1 MSTIVFDCRTCG
13 RSFGS
18 KQALQQHESN
28 SPAHTKALEYKTCS
42 EPFSDQTALREHQ
55 QMHQP
60 NPPFGA
66 VTFDCG
72 TCGRSFGSKKAAH
85 QHQKDTHHELT
96 CETRSKS
103 PKTQKALDQHCQNSP
118 VHAVAFGCK
127 TCERAFLRMESLQQH
142 ERDSHPTTHD
152 CGVCHRSFLSEA
164 ALNQHERDLHR
175 AKYDCKSCD
184 RSFSTEGALQQH
196 ERDSPAHQATFGC
209 KHCNRSFS
217 TRGALQQHERDSPA
231 HQATFGEAS
240 QHYKRGSPAQETTF
254 DREISH
260 RSTPSEDGPPA
271 NPSTFGCEECDRSFF
286 SKDAMQ
292 QHERDSPAHA
302 SVRSWSMHLSLH
314 DEVLQLIAP
323 DGLSVTFFEAGG
335 FEDCTRDYDTHI
347 MGHFTCTNR
356 ACRTDR
362 WSSKKIAI
370 TIRLYRGERYN
381 AVVWHQRC
389 KRCDTCGKPTLDYT
403 YAERI
408 AYRLRVWSGIRVESR
423 GLYHRNVGP
432 PHQKALC
439 EGCKAGHCKDGI
451 ESEDGM

>member
-28 SPAHTKALEYKTCS
+28 SPAHTKALECKTCS

-55 QMHQP
+55 QRHQP

-271 NPSTFGCEECDRSFF
+271 NPSTFGCEKCDRSFF

-347 MGHFTCTNR
+347 MGHFTCTNK